1 MWYLGR
7 MWDEDGIIS
16 TSKCAIFAFIYISF
30 LNTQI
35 LCFCS
40 MLVHIKPKFKSFV
53 NYVLALRLAKTTKL
67 FSKSASNLAE
77 TTSSSKFNFLFLQN
91 FHQAKLFLQSGANLP
106 RIYLYLQVE
115 ISKNILS
122 SVKWNILSGRHG
134 VSVLHRYG
142 RESLPVRRGIR
153 EQAVL
158 SGEYCWQGRL
168 YQHWLTLDTLLWIVF
183 SFTRLYFRTCRRI
196 CPSACL

>member
-122 SVKWNILSGRHG
+122 LPHFCSFAI
-134 VSVLHRYG
+134 
-142 RESLPVRRGIR
+142 ESYFYERG
-153 EQAVL
+153 
-158 SGEYCWQGRL
+158 
-168 YQHWLTLDTLLWIVF
+168 F
-183 SFTRLYFRTCRRI
+183 FTWYHSKLKMANAIENSIF
-196 CPSACL
+196 

>member
-1 MWYLGR
+1 MQ
-7 MWDEDGIIS
+7 
-16 TSKCAIFAFIYISF
+16 YISF

-67 FSKSASNLAE
+67 FCKSASNLAE

-122 SVKWNILSGRHG
+122 SVKWQWKYFVRKTWCVCPAQVRAREFACPPRDSGTGSAFWR
-134 VSVLHRYG
+134 VL
-142 RESLPVRRGIR
+142 
-153 EQAVL
+153 
-158 SGEYCWQGRL
+158 
-168 YQHWLTLDTLLWIVF
+168 LT
-183 SFTRLYFRTCRRI
+183 R
-196 CPSACL
+196 

>member
-1 MWYLGR
+1 MFSLSLAQNTYFWGQIIVCVKWAEKNAKSLTGINEWLASGWSGGVMVTLKMEFQWNQSIFPWPNRSDPDWQQHYVGHV
-7 MWDEDGIIS
+7 WIIS

-115 ISKNILS
+115 ISKNI
-122 SVKWNILSGRHG
+122 
-134 VSVLHRYG
+134 
-142 RESLPVRRGIR
+142 
-153 EQAVL
+153 
-158 SGEYCWQGRL
+158 
-168 YQHWLTLDTLLWIVF
+168 
-183 SFTRLYFRTCRRI
+183 
-196 CPSACL
+196 